1 MKFLLAVPAL
11 ALALAAPASAAVVTT
26 GDITTSAWEDLST
39 QTAQAVIDSVPAAT
53 SGVTVTRFL
62 VPGAKVTPDAG
73 SPGFFI
79 NFVTAGPNQN
89 GVPCYGCVA
98 PSGDGLGL
106 PPPLNYVYSG
116 YYWQFNVSWTNIR
129 YTGTCRAAIAIT
141 NGKHVIEGAYS
152 VIPGIGGG
160 IGSYDWGWA
169 RPPVNYNGPAVLL
182 GKITCGTHASEA
194 KTKLIFE

>member
-1 MKFLLAVPAL
+1 VDEHPLHRNLP
-11 ALALAAPASAAVVTT
+11 
-26 GDITTSAWEDLST
+26 
-39 QTAQAVIDSVPAAT
+39 
-53 SGVTVTRFL
+53 R
-62 VPGAKVTPDAG
+62 
-73 SPGFFI
+73 SPSRS
-79 NFVTAGPNQN
+79 P
-89 GVPCYGCVA
+89 
-98 PSGDGLGL
+98 
-106 PPPLNYVYSG
+106 
-116 YYWQFNVSWTNIR
+116 
-129 YTGTCRAAIAIT
+129 